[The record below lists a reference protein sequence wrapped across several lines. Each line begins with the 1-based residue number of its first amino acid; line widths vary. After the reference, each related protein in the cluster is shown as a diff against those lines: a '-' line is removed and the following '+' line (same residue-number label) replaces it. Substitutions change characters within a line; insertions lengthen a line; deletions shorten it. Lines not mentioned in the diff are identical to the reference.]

1 MEKNTAYE
9 ALYLRFWILY
19 SLYELIFL
27 FYFFSQEISLTEESI
42 YVTLQTWN
50 NIDFRIVIYI
60 IFNNYFNFF

>member
-19 SLYELIFL
+19 SLNELIFL